1 MGNVLELDEKNFEE
15 KVLKSDLPVAVDFSA
30 EWCPPCKLLAPV
42 LEQIAK
48 EYEGKAIVAHLDVD
62 QAQDL
67 ARQYRIMSV
76 PTVIFFKGGEAVNSS
91 VGLVPKQKLAETLD
105 EIIAAPR

>member
-1 MGNVLELDEKNFEE
+1 MAGLVELTEQNFEE
-15 KVLKSDLPVAVDFSA
+15 TVLNSDIPVVVDFSA

-62 QAQDL
+62 VAPNL
-67 ARQYRIMSV
+67 SRQYRVMSV
-76 PTVIFFKGGEAVNSS
+76 PTVLFFKEGKLVNSS
-91 VGLVPKQKLAETLD
+91 VGLVPKEKLAETLD
-105 EIIAAPR
+105 EIIAGP